1 MLPLILTWLRSAVF
15 ETSPQHAGGLSAALD
30 GATASTR
37 AVGLLAPAEGQD

>member
-15 ETSPQHAGGLSAALD
+15 ETSPQHAGGLSVALD
-30 GATASTR
+30 GASTR